1 MVMHNT
7 IFIQIAAYRDPQLA
21 PTIRDCLA
29 QADHPENLVFCVAW
43 QHADGDT
50 LEEFA
55 NHPQVKVIDIDYRK
69 SKGAC
74 WARNQIQQRYDGE
87 TYTLQLDSHHR
98 FAKSWD
104 TTCIQMVDQL
114 RGMGHAKPLL
124 TGYISSFDPDN
135 DPAGRINVPWKM
147 NFDRFIPEGAVFF
160 LPASIDEHVTL
171 SAPVAARFYS
181 AHFCFTLGQFCKEV
195 PHDPNY
201 YFHGEEI
208 SIAARAF
215 TWGYNLFHPHK
226 VIAWHEYTR
235 KGRTKHWDDHNG
247 AAREQTDDKKDWG
260 QRNADCHKRN
270 RCLFS
275 MDGEKYESI
284 EWGPYGFGPI
294 RTLRDYEKYAGI
306 NFQKRAV
313 QQFTLDKKYPPNP
326 WWDYKTD
333 EEWDQSFVQVF
344 KHCVDLQLNKFPH
357 DDYWFWCVSFEDA
370 DGKVIHRKDADENE
384 CRRLLADA
392 RNPNGDRY
400 IKLWR
405 EFPCDKKPHHVVVW
419 PHSRKN
425 GWGEKMTFS
434 L

>member
-1 MVMHNT
+1 MSK
-7 IFIQIAAYRDPQLA
+7 IFIQIASYRDPQLV
-21 PTIRDCLA
+21 PTIKDCIA
-29 QADHPENLVFCVAW
+29 QAANPDDLVFCIAW
-43 QHADGDT
+43 QHGPDENIDE
-50 LEEFA
+50 LLVD
-55 NHPQVKVIDIDYRK
+55 PRVKVIDIDYRK

-98 FAKSWD
+98 FAKGWD
-104 TTCIQMVDQL
+104 TTCIQMMDQL
-114 RGMGHAKPLL
+114 RSMGHAKPLL

-306 NFQKRAV
+306 NFKKRAV
-313 QQFTLDKKYPPNP
+313 QQFTLDKKYHQIRGGTTRPTRSGRTRSFRSSSIVSTFS
-326 WWDYKTD
+326 WISSLTTTTGSGACLLKTWMVKSSTVKMLMRMSVAD
-333 EEWDQSFVQVF
+333 CWLRLAIRMATTTSS
-344 KHCVDLQLNKFPH
+344 CG
-357 DDYWFWCVSFEDA
+357 VSFRVTRNRIMSSFGRIA
-370 DGKVIHRKDADENE
+370 VRTVGV
-384 CRRLLADA
+384 RR
-392 RNPNGDRY
+392 
-400 IKLWR
+400 
-405 EFPCDKKPHHVVVW
+405 
-419 PHSRKN
+419 
-425 GWGEKMTFS
+425 
-434 L
+434 